1 MKNTRLLSRALILC
15 AAGSLVA
22 CSGDKSVNIGN
33 TTAVGSKLSD
43 YAATWDGYAEAY
55 TFMGDGSD
63 HVRLTI
69 AADGS
74 GTLEVGNQP
83 QVAPA
88 TDPNVGYPPAGVISG
103 LNDSTGGIPPIYEGF
118 AYPMYSAQ
126 VQTDRV
132 QVGIKPHDYYT
143 SWCALQTPFAYVIQT
158 SSVADDAGIIYQ
170 TVVAADAGTD
180 GATRSAVMYS
190 VCEFQGG
197 ATVRND
203 DGTNTCYG
211 ELNSTTIPVDCGR
224 FAVCNRGVCA
234 CTADGC
240 SSSPLIASGSAPS
253 QYPIE
258 LDAALQ
264 NNGQTLTGTLALSSD
279 VRITVVLQKQ

>member
-1 MKNTRLLSRALILC
+1 MMNTRLLWRALILC
-15 AAGSLVA
+15 AAGPLVA

-33 TTAVGSKLSD
+33 TTTIGSKLSD
-43 YAATWDGYAEAY
+43 YAATWDGYAEAH

-74 GTLEVGNQP
+74 GTLQVGNQP

-103 LNDSTGGIPPIYEGF
+103 INNSTGDIPPIYEGF
-118 AYPMYSAQ
+118 SYPIYSAQ

-143 SWCALQTPFAYVIQT
+143 SWCALQTPFAYVTQDIF
-158 SSVADDAGIIYQ
+158 DPDAGIIYH
-170 TVVAADAGTD
+170 TVVPGDAGID
-180 GATRSAVMYS
+180 GGSTSAVMYS
-190 VCEFQGG
+190 ECAFEGSFSTTDANG
-197 ATVRND
+197 RI
-203 DGTNTCYG
+203 CYG
-211 ELNSTTIPVDCGR
+211 ELNGVATQIDCGK
-224 FAVCNRGVCA
+224 FDVCNLQVCA

-240 SSSPLIASGSAPS
+240 GSSPLIASGSAPS
-253 QYPIE
+253 QYPVE
-258 LDAALQ
+258 LDAALD
-264 NNGQTLTGTLALSSD
+264 NSGQTLTGILALSSD
-279 VRITVVLQKQ
+279 LRITVVLQKQ